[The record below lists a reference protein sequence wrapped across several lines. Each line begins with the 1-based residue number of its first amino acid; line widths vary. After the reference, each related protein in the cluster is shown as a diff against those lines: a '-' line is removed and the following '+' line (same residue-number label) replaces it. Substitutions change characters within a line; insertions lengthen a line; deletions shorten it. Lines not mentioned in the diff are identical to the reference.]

1 MYDSEFNYYQPSEIE
16 TVLKKVINRGSD
28 KINYRKK
35 QYYNIPCAF
44 DIETTSTYYNGEK
57 VAFMYVWVL
66 NINGTSI
73 IGRTWDE
80 FDYCIQTIH
89 KKLYTNPERIF
100 VIYVHNLSFEH
111 SFIGKRFEW
120 EKVFSIDTRKPIY
133 ARTVDGIEFRCS
145 YLLSGYA
152 LAKVAD
158 NLQTFKIRKLVGDLD
173 YNKVR
178 HSKTRITEKEMR
190 YVINDG
196 RIVVAYIQE
205 EIERNGNIAK
215 IPLTKTGYVRQACR
229 RNCFSKSHRERHG
242 SKYRARMRGLTLTLD
257 EYDVLKQAFAGGF
270 THANPFYTNKIL
282 HNVKSFDFTSSY
294 PSVMVAEKYPMS
306 AGEKIDITSS
316 NDPLFDDC
324 INNYCCVFVA
334 RFVNVQSKIMF
345 DNPISA
351 SKCYKG
357 TLINSVLNNGR
368 LVSADSFVLAL
379 TNVDYQVYKKFYTW
393 DEDKFE
399 VLTFYRYKA
408 GYLPKEFVDSILTF
422 YEDKTKLKNVENK
435 EAEYLHAKENV
446 NSCYGMAVTDIL
458 RTVIVNDGHT
468 WIVDENGVGLEHSD
482 DYTPEDLAL
491 YMANHPQYKLSLWC
505 TSELNRQAE
514 IEKYNKNPQRF
525 LFYVWGVFV
534 TAYARRNLFS
544 GILECGVDYVY
555 ADTDSIKI
563 VNYEKHL
570 DYFERYNRYVSK
582 RLEKAC
588 LYHGFNPERVRPKTI
603 KGVEKPLGV
612 WDDDGDYL
620 VYKTLGAKRYL
631 YLSDDYNEDSGKFE
645 RKLHVT
651 VAGSNK
657 KKTADYLTKKYGKYY
672 AFYKFDNNLKIP
684 KDYSGR
690 TSSCYIDYET
700 SGTVKDYN
708 GVVGDFHELTS
719 VHVEQTEYNL
729 SITDA
734 YIRFFLGIQEVD

>member
-35 QYYNIPCAF
+35 QYYNVPCSF
-44 DIETTSTYYNGEK
+44 DIETTSTYYNGDK

-80 FDYCIQTIH
+80 FEYCINTIH
-89 KKLYTNPERIF
+89 TKLYTNNERIF
-100 VIYVHNLSFEH
+100 VIYVHNLAFEFA
-111 SFIGKRFEW
+111 FIARRFLW

-173 YNKVR
+173 YYKVR
-178 HSKTRITEKEMR
+178 HSGTRITEKELH

-242 SKYRARMRGLTLTLD
+242 TKYRARIRDLTLTLD

-282 HNVKSFDFTSSY
+282 HDVKSYDFTSSY
-294 PSVMVAEKYPMS
+294 PSVMVCEKYPMS
-306 AGEKIDITSS
+306 AGEKMDITSS
-316 NDPLFDDC
+316 KDPLFDDC

-334 RFVNVQSKIMF
+334 RFVNVHSEIMF

-379 TNVDYQVYKKFYTW
+379 TNIDYQVYKQFYSW

-399 VLTFYRYKA
+399 ILTFYRYRA

-422 YEDKTKLKNVENK
+422 YEDKTKLKNVVGAES
-435 EAEYLHAKENV
+435 EYLHAKENV
-446 NSCYGMAVTDIL
+446 NSCYGMAVTDVL
-458 RTVIVNDGHT
+458 RSLITFDY
-468 WIVDENGVGLEHSD
+468 DELWGE
-482 DYTPEDLAL
+482 TP
-491 YMANHPQYKLSLWC
+491 P
-505 TSELNRQAE
+505 NRQEE
-514 IEKYNKNPQRF
+514 IDKYNKNPQRF
-525 LFYVWGVFV
+525 LFYPWGIFV

-555 ADTDSIKI
+555 ADTDSIK
-563 VNYEKHL
+563 VLNYEKHL
-570 DYFERYNRYVSK
+570 DYFERYNKYVSK

-588 LYHGFNPERVRPKTI
+588 IYHGFSPERVRPKTI

-612 WDDDGDYL
+612 WDDEGLYK
-620 VYKTLGAKRYL
+620 VFKTLGAKRYM
-631 YLSDDYNEDSGKFE
+631 YLDDG
-645 RKLHVT
+645 KLHIT

-657 KKTADYLTKKYGKYY
+657 KKTAVYLQNKYGKYY
-672 AFYKFDNNLKIP
+672 AFYKFDNNLCIP
-684 KDYSGR
+684 TDYSGR
-690 TSSCYIDYET
+690 TTSCYIDYET
-700 SGTVKDYN
+700 SGTIKDYN
-708 GVVGDFHELTS
+708 GVVGEFHELTS
-719 VHVEQTEYNL
+719 VHVDQTEYNL
-729 SITDA
+729 SIASA
-734 YIRFFLGIQEVD
+734 YINYFLGIQEVD

>member
-1 MYDSEFNYYQPSEIE
+1 MYDSEFNYYQPNEIE

-80 FDYCIQTIH
+80 FEYCINTIH
-89 KKLYTNPERIF
+89 AKLYTNNERIF
-100 VIYVHNLSFEH
+100 VIYVHNLAFEFA
-111 SFIGKRFEW
+111 FIARRFLW

-173 YNKVR
+173 YYKVR
-178 HSKTRITEKEMR
+178 HSKTRITEKELH

-242 SKYRARMRGLTLTLD
+242 TKYRARIRDLTLTLD

-282 HNVKSFDFTSSY
+282 HDVKSYDFTSSY

-306 AGEKIDITSS
+306 AGEKMDITSS
-316 NDPLFDDC
+316 SDPLFDDC

-334 RFVNVQSKIMF
+334 RFVNVHSEIMF

-368 LVSADSFVLAL
+368 LVSADSFILAL
-379 TNVDYQVYKKFYTW
+379 TNIDYQVYKQFYSW

-399 VLTFYRYKA
+399 ILTFYRYRA
-408 GYLPKEFVDSILTF
+408 EYLPKEFVDSILTF
-422 YEDKTKLKNVENK
+422 YEGKTKLKNVIGSES
-435 EAEYLHAKENV
+435 EYLHAKENV

-458 RTVIVNDGHT
+458 RSLITFEH
-468 WIVDENGVGLEHSD
+468 DELWGE
-482 DYTPEDLAL
+482 TP
-491 YMANHPQYKLSLWC
+491 P
-505 TSELNRQAE
+505 NRQEE
-514 IEKYNKNPQRF
+514 IDKYNKNPQRF
-525 LFYVWGVFV
+525 LFYPWGIFV

-544 GILECGVDYVY
+544 GILECGIDYVY
-555 ADTDSIKI
+555 ADTDSIK
-563 VNYEKHL
+563 VLNYEKHL
-570 DYFERYNRYVSK
+570 EYFERYNKYISK

-588 LYHGFNPERVRPKTI
+588 IYHGFSPERVRPKTI

-612 WDDDGDYL
+612 WDDEGLYK
-620 VYKTLGAKRYL
+620 VFKTLGAKRYM
-631 YLSDDYNEDSGKFE
+631 YLDDG
-645 RKLHVT
+645 KLHIT

-657 KKTADYLTKKYGKYY
+657 KKTAEYLQNKYGKYY
-672 AFYKFDNNLKIP
+672 AFYKFDNNLCIP
-684 KDYSGR
+684 TDYSGR
-690 TSSCYIDYET
+690 TTSCYIDYET
-700 SGTVKDYN
+700 SGKIKDYN
-708 GVVGDFHELTS
+708 GVIGEFHELTS
-719 VHVEQTEYNL
+719 VHVDQTEYNL
-729 SITDA
+729 SIASA
-734 YIRFFLGIQEVD
+734 YINYFLGIQEVD